1 MSGEANDSGEKI
13 HDPTPKK
20 LEDARRKGNIARSP
34 DLLSA
39 TSYLGLWI
47 GLLII
52 GAAQID
58 SLGGSLSQIFA
69 QAAGPQ
75 RIAVARGAVMTA
87 FVSASML
94 IVLPITMILAV
105 LIAQRGVLF
114 TGSNL
119 MPKLERISVLK
130 GFGRKFGAKG
140 LFEFGKSFAKLIILS
155 LALAIW
161 FRLEKDRFIGLS
173 GSSGGALA
181 IYMGRTVLSLLGV
194 ATVVAGA
201 ISVVDML
208 WQRFEHLR
216 KLRMSHQDL
225 RDESKDAEGDPH
237 QKAQRRRRAQ
247 ELASNRMLADV
258 PEADVILVNPTEIAV
273 ALKWARD
280 QGGAPVCVA
289 KGQGEIAARIRE
301 LAAENGIPVFRDVP
315 TARTLFADLPV
326 GSEIP
331 QQTYVAVAAA
341 IRFADRM
348 RARARGQAR

>member
-75 RIAVARGAVMTA
+75 GISVAKGAVMTA

-273 ALKWARD
+273 ALKWTRD
-280 QGGAPVCVA
+280 QGSAPVCVA